1 MGIIPRVHESEAGD
15 SKLEAFTYLS
25 RIDQW
30 PIQAYSWPAV
40 GARATIVIAHG
51 MAEHAQRY
59 ARLVV
64 QLNRAGLNVLAMD
77 HRAHGRTSGPGG
89 LGDFGVGGWDAL
101 VADLDLLVDRAAVC
115 GLPVILL
122 AHSMGAAAAQQYAPT
137 GAKKL
142 AALVLSGT
150 TLRRPGAPMT
160 DYNAAFVT
168 RTGYEWLSRDEAEV
182 DQYVADPLCGFEGQ
196 TVING
201 MDRADPRRIDPAR
214 LATIHSDLPVLLI
227 AGDADPV
234 NEQLKGLQLLEQL
247 WRAAGV
253 KQIDTHY
260 YAGGRH
266 EMFNETNRDQV
277 TEDLLAWIDGLLS

>member
-1 MGIIPRVHESEAGD
+1 
-15 SKLEAFTYLS
+15 
-25 RIDQW
+25 
-30 PIQAYSWPAV
+30 
-40 GARATIVIAHG
+40 

-150 TLRRPGAPMT
+150 ILRRPGAPMP

>member
-1 MGIIPRVHESEAGD
+1 MP
-15 SKLEAFTYLS
+15 
-25 RIDQW
+25 
-30 PIQAYSWPAV
+30 
-40 GARATIVIAHG
+40 
-51 MAEHAQRY
+51 
-59 ARLVV
+59 
-64 QLNRAGLNVLAMD
+64 
-77 HRAHGRTSGPGG
+77 
-89 LGDFGVGGWDAL
+89 
-101 VADLDLLVDRAAVC
+101 
-115 GLPVILL
+115 
-122 AHSMGAAAAQQYAPT
+122 
-137 GAKKL
+137 
-142 AALVLSGT
+142 
-150 TLRRPGAPMT
+150 